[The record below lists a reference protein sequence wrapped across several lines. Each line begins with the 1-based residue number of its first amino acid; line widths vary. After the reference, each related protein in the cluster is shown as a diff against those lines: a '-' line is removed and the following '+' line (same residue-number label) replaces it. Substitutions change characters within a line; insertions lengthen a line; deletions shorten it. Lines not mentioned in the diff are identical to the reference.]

1 MRQKLDE
8 NLGAPWADFLG
19 GFGYDVHTVPQEGLS
34 GTSDAA
40 LFETCIREQ
49 RCLISLDL
57 DFADVLRFPP
67 ERTAGIAVL
76 RMQHGNPGH
85 VLRILNDAFDRRFAE
100 GSHRGAALDCRGE
113 SDSDPRIARR

>member
-1 MRQKLDE
+1 MRLKLDE
-8 NLGAPWADFLG
+8 NLGARWADFLG
-19 GFGYDVHTVPQEGLS
+19 SFGHDVHTVPQEGLS

-40 LFETCIREQ
+40 IFETCVQEQ

-76 RMQHGNPGH
+76 RMQHGNPAELLR
-85 VLRILNDAFDRRFAE
+85 VLMALLLGGLQTESIAGRLWIVEANRI
-100 GSHRGAALDCRGE
+100 
-113 SDSDPRIARR
+113 RIHEPD